1 MEGPRLVLLIVVF
14 FFLFVSPDTKQPSP
28 SQQKELGRRI
38 EGLQQA
44 LSTLQ
49 NASYGD
55 LDATENRWLNSTGLR
70 EDDGFNWRLLP
81 VAQKAARI
89 QLLQL
94 FAKTGGVTQKDLE
107 EGAPS
112 AYESVAQES
121 LPLYHNVSGDVRG
134 KFLRRPLPK
143 AHSKVNFTAL
153 GLSNTYV
160 TDEFQRNV
168 TESEGEIRLRLLEG
182 IRPNEIAEEN
192 EAGTQRMVRRIS
204 ADVAIYTDSSP
215 GSGWEMKLYGVHFLP
230 TGSIILTTTSEKF
243 DGIFS
248 VPSFALSEA
257 DYRLSRNLLNTTL
270 AETVSRWERNKET
283 TVPFSSSSN
292 NADAPLF
299 PIPSCEYI
307 VYLQQHPINFA
318 NPKLNSDQAH
328 ELITQIEKELR
339 YPDGASLPQPP
350 PMTFSAVLYS
360 PDCGFVLE
368 SESSGGSYHL
378 SGPKSEVY
386 WTLIRRLVVAF
397 TIVLGMQ
404 LALLKRQMD
413 EASTPST
420 RSRIAYQSIG
430 IMAYG
435 DGLTISGFI
444 GFLIINDSASL
455 MVMAASFV
463 CLLNVAFFE
472 MKFIF
477 DIWTVQ
483 VGDPRQR
490 EREREQR
497 AATAAPP
504 SNYTPAGANTR
515 PVVDTSS
522 GFVPGLPLPV
532 TAPRP
537 VDSGGIPIILPPD
550 QDLDAAEAEDEQRA
564 QQANPTTPAQRSRG
578 LEFSA
583 IYTRFYFTLIVLM
596 FFSLWAFSW
605 PRALRSAYVD
615 ILCFAYLSFWVPQ
628 IYRNIMRNCR
638 QALRWEYVIGISTL
652 RLTPIVYCYTK
663 KNNTLSI
670 DVDWTA
676 AYVLVGWVWFQVLAL
691 ASQQFLGPRLFVKES
706 WCPPAYDYHPLLQD
720 DEDDVEAGA
729 TLPIGFVA
737 SASQAKD
744 KGKDKDSSTKEN
756 GRSSDRKVLD
766 CAICMNE
773 IDVPVVSK
781 ANGKER
787 SGMGSSWLER
797 RNYMVTPC
805 RHIFHSECLEGWMR
819 LRLVCPICREGL
831 PPL

>member
-44 LSTLQ
+44 LSTLR
-49 NASYGD
+49 NGSYGD
-55 LDATENRWLNSTGLR
+55 FDPAEHRWLNSTGLR
-70 EDDGFNWRLLP
+70 KEDGFNWRLLLA
-81 VAQKAARI
+81 AQKAARI

-94 FAKTGGVTQKDLE
+94 FVKSGGVTQKDLE
-107 EGAPS
+107 EGDPV

-121 LPLYHNVSGDVRG
+121 LPLYQNVSGDVRG
-134 KFLRRPLPK
+134 KFLRRPVPK
-143 AHSKVNFTAL
+143 THSQVNLTAL
-153 GLSNTYV
+153 GLGETYV

-168 TESEGEIRLRLLEG
+168 TESEGEIKIRLVED
-182 IRPNEIAEEN
+182 IHQHEVAVND
-192 EAGTQRMVRRIS
+192 EAATQRTARRIS
-204 ADVAIYTDSSP
+204 AEVAIITDSSP
-215 GSGWEMKLYGVHFLP
+215 SNGWEMKLYGAHFLP
-230 TGSIILTTTSEKF
+230 TGSILLTTTSEKF
-243 DGIFS
+243 TGIFS
-248 VPSFALSEA
+248 LPSFALSEA
-257 DYRLSRNLLNTTL
+257 DYHLSRDLLNTSLT
-270 AETVSRWERNKET
+270 ETVSKWERNREAT
-283 TVPFSSSSN
+283 IPFSSSPN
-292 NADAPLF
+292 NADVPLF
-299 PIPSCEYI
+299 PVPSCEYI
-307 VYLQQHPINFA
+307 IYLHQHPVNFV
-318 NPKLNSDQAH
+318 NSKLDSDQIHRLVA
-328 ELITQIEKELR
+328 QIEEELR

-350 PMTFSAVLYS
+350 PMTFSAIVYS
-360 PDCGFVLE
+360 PDCGFILE
-368 SESSGGSYHL
+368 TESSGSSYHL
-378 SGPKSEVY
+378 SGPKSEIY
-386 WTLIRRLVVAF
+386 WTLLRRLIIAF
-397 TIVLGMQ
+397 IIVLGMQ
-404 LALLKRQMD
+404 VALLKRQMD

-435 DGLTISGFI
+435 DGLIISGFV
-444 GFLIINDSASL
+444 GFLILNDSASL
-455 MVMAASFV
+455 MVMAASFL

-483 VGDPRQR
+483 VGDPRQH

-497 AATAAPP
+497 AAAAAPP
-504 SNYTPAGANTR
+504 ASNAATGLGARPAI
-515 PVVDTSS
+515 DTSS
-522 GFVPGLPLPV
+522 GFTPGLPLPV

-537 VDSGGIPIILPPD
+537 LDTGATSIILPPD
-550 QDLDAAEAEDEQRA
+550 QDIDAAQAEDDLAA
-564 QQANPTTPAQRSRG
+564 QQTTAAPPVQRSRG

-615 ILCFAYLSFWVPQ
+615 ILCFAYLSFWTPQ
-628 IYRNIMRNCR
+628 IYRNVMRNCR
-638 QALRWEYVIGISTL
+638 QALKWEYVIGISIL

-663 KNNTLSI
+663 QNNTLSI

-676 AYVLVGWVWFQVLAL
+676 AYILVGWVWLQVLAL

-729 TLPIGFVA
+729 NLPIGFVA

-744 KGKDKDSSTKEN
+744 KDPNTKEN
-756 GRSSDRKVLD
+756 GSSSDRKIFD

-773 IDVPVVSK
+773 IDVPVVLK
-781 ANGKER
+781 ASGKER

-805 RHIFHSECLEGWMR
+805 RHIFHSACLEGWMR

>member
-1 MEGPRLVLLIVVF
+1 MEGPRLVLLILVF
-14 FFLFVSPDTKQPSP
+14 FFLFVSPDTRQPSP

-55 LDATENRWLNSTGLR
+55 LDPAEHRWLNSTGLR
-70 EDDGFNWRLLP
+70 EDDGFNWHLLP

-94 FAKTGGVTQKDLE
+94 FAKSGGVTEKDLK
-107 EGAPS
+107 EGEPA
-112 AYESVAQES
+112 AYESVAEES
-121 LPLYHNVSGDVRG
+121 LPLYQNVSGDVRG
-134 KFLRRPLPK
+134 KFFRRPVSK
-143 AHSKVNFTAL
+143 THSRVNFTAL
-153 GLSNTYV
+153 GLANTYV
-160 TDEFQRNV
+160 TNEFQRNV
-168 TESEGEIRLRLLEG
+168 TESEGEIRIRLTED
-182 IRPNEIAEEN
+182 IHQNEVDSV
-192 EAGTQRMVRRIS
+192 GTERMVRRIS
-204 ADVAIYTDSSP
+204 ANVAILTDSSP
-215 GSGWEMKLYGVHFLP
+215 GSGWEMKLYGTHFLP

-248 VPSFALSEA
+248 LPNFALSQA
-257 DYRLSRNLLNTTL
+257 DYALSRRLLNATL
-270 AETVSRWERNKET
+270 TETVSRWERSKEASI
-283 TVPFSSSSN
+283 PYSSSPNS
-292 NADAPLF
+292 ADTPLF
-299 PIPSCEYI
+299 PVPSCEYI
-307 VYLQQHPINFA
+307 VYLQQHPVDFVD
-318 NPKLNSDQAH
+318 LNLDSDRARG
-328 ELITQIEKELR
+328 LVIQIEQELR
-339 YPDGASLPQPP
+339 SPDGASLPQAPL
-350 PMTFSAVLYS
+350 MIFSAVVYS

-368 SESSGGSYHL
+368 TEGSGSSYHL

-386 WTLIRRLVVAF
+386 WTLMRRLIIAF
-397 TIVLGMQ
+397 IIVLGMQ
-404 LALLKRQMD
+404 VALLKRQMD

-435 DGLTISGFI
+435 DGLIISGFI
-444 GFLIINDSASL
+444 GFLIVTDSASL
-455 MVMAASFV
+455 MVMAASFL

-490 EREREQR
+490 ELEREQR
-497 AATAAPP
+497 AVAAGQP
-504 SNYTPAGANTR
+504 SSNPAAGPGAQ
-515 PVVDTSS
+515 PAIDTSS
-522 GFVPGLPLPV
+522 GFTPGLPLPV
-532 TAPRP
+532 TAPRA
-537 VDSGGIPIILPPD
+537 VDTGATPIILPPD
-550 QDLDAAEAEDEQRA
+550 QDIDATQAEDDQAA
-564 QQANPTTPAQRSRG
+564 QQTNAGTPLQRSRG

-596 FFSLWAFSW
+596 FFSVWAFSW
-605 PRALRSAYVD
+605 PRTLRSAYVD
-615 ILCFAYLSFWVPQ
+615 ILCFAYLSFWIPQ
-628 IYRNIMRNCR
+628 IYRNVMRNCR
-638 QALRWEYVIGISTL
+638 QALKWEYVIGISIL
-652 RLTPIVYCYTK
+652 RLTPIMYCYTK
-663 KNNTLSI
+663 QNNVLSI

-676 AYVLVGWVWFQVLAL
+676 AYILLGWVWIQVMAL

-706 WCPPAYDYHPLLQD
+706 WCPPAYDYHPLLH

-744 KGKDKDSSTKEN
+744 KDSTTKEK
-756 GRSSDRKVLD
+756 GSSSYRKIFD

-773 IDVPVVSK
+773 IDVPVLPK
-781 ANGKER
+781 ASGKER